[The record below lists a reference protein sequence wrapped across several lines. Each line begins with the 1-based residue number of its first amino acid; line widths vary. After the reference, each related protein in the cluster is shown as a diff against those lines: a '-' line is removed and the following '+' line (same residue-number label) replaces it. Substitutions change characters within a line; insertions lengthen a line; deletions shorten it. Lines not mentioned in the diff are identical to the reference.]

1 MGVGVLPKCLQHGET
16 QGTTANAHNVVVDG
30 SEHELELLGNLVT
43 VGGILLLGAS
53 GGGGGDLRVSGGLG
67 NDRHVGELAVVGRTH
82 GVNRHEVK
90 GVSVHVVA
98 SLLGDGDGVVE
109 GSHQREVVHRHLGET
124 LGVLVRQVDVRHG
137 VAGQG
142 GVEHNTGVAAVEGIG
157 GGGGVVRPLSGV
169 GGVADA
175 EEQSLDGVRH
185 TQVIG
190 LVGSGHVRGGGQ
202 SLHLLDEHVAG
213 VLTHHL
219 ALVVGHDSVV
229 GPHLNVAELGGD
241 TTIDIGKGSG
251 ARVTSGNVTNLSGS
265 GVIHNEKL
273 SPVAEAERNLHLVVG
288 EGSGGESH
296 TGVAG
301 VAVGEGQVKSL
312 SGNQHT
318 LEEVVTKGGSGTDG
332 GGVEDL
338 NLVTNH
344 VVVTHALAGG
354 HGEGRPEVEVV
365 VVQAEL
371 AQVVE
376 GDEHLLN
383 KVVHKVA
390 SPAQTEALGGL
401 LGVHADRGDGHAQPV
416 VKHVVTGARDR
427 HAEVA
432 ATELGGSVRVLK
444 LNRHVGEP
452 GASAS
457 LAHEVGD
464 SRLAAVVVFLELV
477 VSSKVNETRSDISAA
492 LSHLF

>member
-1 MGVGVLPKCLQHGET
+1 MCVSVGCLQHGEAE
-16 QGTTANAHNVVVDG
+16 GTTANAHNVVVDG
-30 SEHELELLGNLVT
+30 SEHELELLSNLVT
-43 VGGILLLGAS
+43 VGGILHLGTS
-53 GGGGGDLRVSGGLG
+53 GGAGGDLRVSGGLG
-67 NDRHVGELAVVGRTH
+67 NDGHVGEFAVVGGTH
-82 GVNRHEVK
+82 GVNRHEVE
-90 GVSVHVVA
+90 GVGVHVVTG
-98 SLLGDGDGVVE
+98 LLGDGDGVVV
-109 GSHQREVVHRHLGET
+109 GSHQREVVHRHLGKT
-124 LGVLVRQVDVRHG
+124 LGVLVGQVDMRYG

-142 GVEHNTGVAAVEGIG
+142 RVEHNTGVATVVGIG
-157 GGGGVVRPLSGV
+157 GGRGVVRPLSGV
-169 GGVADA
+169 GGVADT

-185 TQVIG
+185 AQVIG
-190 LVGSGHVRGGGQ
+190 LVRRGHVRGGGQ

-213 VLTHHL
+213 VLTHQL

-229 GPHLNVAELGGD
+229 GPHLNVAEFGGD
-241 TTIDIGKGSG
+241 LPLQISEGSG
-251 ARVTSGNVTNLSGS
+251 ARVTGGNAINRSGS

-301 VAVGEGQVKSL
+301 VAVGEGQVKGL
-312 SGNQHT
+312 SGNQNT
-318 LEEVVTKGGSGTDG
+318 LEEIITIGGSGADG

-338 NLVTNH
+338 DLVTNH

-371 AQVVE
+371 TQVVE

-390 SPAQTEALGGL
+390 SPAQTQALIGL
-401 LGVHADRGDGHAQPV
+401 VFTQADRGDGHAKPV

-432 ATELGGSVRVLK
+432 ATELGGSVRVLQ
-444 LNRHVGEP
+444 LNRHMGEP